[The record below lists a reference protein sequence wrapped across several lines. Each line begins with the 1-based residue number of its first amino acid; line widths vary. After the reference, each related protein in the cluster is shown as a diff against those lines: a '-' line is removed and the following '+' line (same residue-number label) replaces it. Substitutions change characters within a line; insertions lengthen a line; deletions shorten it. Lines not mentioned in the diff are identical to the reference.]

1 MRRSTVMLTAAVGMV
16 MGAALALGMARPT
29 TAQTAERFTLFEM
42 FGRVT

>member
-1 MRRSTVMLTAAVGMV
+1 MRRSTVMLAAAVGLA
-16 MGAALALGMARPT
+16 MGAAVAFGVARPT

>member
-1 MRRSTVMLTAAVGMV
+1 MRRSTVMLTAAVGLV
-16 MGAALALGMARPT
+16 LGATVALGSARPT